1 MFKAICDFCG
11 KEGGLHHYML
21 HMEKIEDLS
30 I

>member
-21 HMEKIEDLS
+21 RMEKIEDLS